1 MPTDSQQQR
10 FEEER
15 ITLLRNAIRRSFPV
29 VAYEGR
35 ITNCDGAWLP
45 ELTEENA
52 IHDDD
57 KIVYEALTGRTW
69 PDIPKEFLRKEP
81 DGFVLLTNEAL
92 VAYLAA
98 WLMCALDDMDG
109 ENIVR
114 EFVIY
119 SFSPSHDQ
127 QPDMTPEKIRK
138 LRLLNSE
145 QRATVRSLLAQFG
158 ELEPSSFLRRFSI
171 SALELID
178 RVVSD
183 TSGGCDPP

>member
-1 MPTDSQQQR
+1 MDMFKDAQSEDEKTQV
-10 FEEER
+10 
-15 ITLLRNAIRRSFPV
+15 LRDAIRRSFPA

-57 KIVYEALTGRTW
+57 MFVYEALTGRTW
-69 PDIPKEFLRKEP
+69 PDIQKEFLLTQP
-81 DGFVLLTNEAL
+81 DGFVLLTHEAL

-119 SFSPSHDQ
+119 SFSPSPDLY
-127 QPDMTPEKIRK
+127 PDMTPYTVGQLKA
-138 LRLLNSE
+138 LSPE
-145 QRATVRSLLAQFG
+145 QLGTVRSLVAEFA
-158 ELEPSSFLRRFSI
+158 ERERSPFLRKHAT
-171 SALELID
+171 SAIELID
-178 RVVSD
+178 QIE
-183 TSGGCDPP
+183 TS